1 MAPRWWM
8 AEGHRPDAARRSR
21 GRFHPSSWKSR
32 RRHGPVNVMKVA
44 ARHKGDFG
52 LDYYCL
58 CDRVAYQCYAVQEPC
73 EVADRAEKQKAKITT
88 DLKKF
93 STRRELVAL
102 FSGTK
107 LTRWI
112 LVVPIHDSAQVNLH
126 LTAKATQVRAI
137 GLPYVADDFE
147 VLIHDLDCFDA
158 DSREAR
164 ALHRRLITL
173 PPQPA
178 TMEQIQ
184 SWAQASNPLVTA
196 LSGKL
201 AKRLG
206 SHDPSRLD
214 EYVDESIG
222 LFLEKEN
229 ALESLRQDAPQLHE
243 ALAGVISRHATR
255 LSFIGS
261 PEQATA
267 QQILKSEVE
276 TLVAEFKHS
285 VGNLSDDSAQQLALG
300 TIVEWLMRCPLDFPP
315 YGHVV

>member
-1 MAPRWWM
+1 MPILHECWDPNDWELHAF
-8 AEGHRPDAARRSR
+8 GLLQD
-21 GRFHPSSWKSR
+21 
-32 RRHGPVNVMKVA
+32 RHGPVNVMKVP

-88 DLKKF
+88 DLRKF
-93 STRRELVAL
+93 RTRRELVRL
-102 FSGTK
+102 FAGTK
-107 LTRWI
+107 LNRWI
-112 LVVPIHDSAQVNLH
+112 LIVPIHDSAQVNLH
-126 LTAKATQVRAI
+126 LTAKSSEVRAS
-137 GLPYVADDFE
+137 GLPYVAGDFE

-164 ALHRRLITL
+164 ALQRRLITL
-173 PPQPA
+173 LPQPA
-178 TMEQIQ
+178 TLEQVQ

-196 LSGKL
+196 LSEKL

-214 EYVDESIG
+214 QDVNESIG
-222 LFLEKEN
+222 WFLEREN

-261 PEQATA
+261 PEHATA
-267 QQILKSEVE
+267 QQILKSEFD
-276 TLVAEFKHS
+276 TLVTDFKQS
-285 VGNLSDDSAQQLALG
+285 VWNLSDESAQQLALG
-300 TIVEWLMRCPLDFPP
+300 TLVDWLMRCPLDFPP
-315 YGHVV
+315 YSHAI